1 MGTSYHPSSHNHG
14 SVKIGLPP
22 IVPLFKYSQ
31 TFDHDGRFSIVFP
44 VIFVKTLYLYLSH
57 RQGQTLRC
65 HTSPLSSWHLC
76 RYLPEA
82 NVEKQTWD
90 VQNPHVKSARI
101 YLFHWCRISSTV
113 SFDLDMIGS
122 FSLSCYMFWTIFDS
136 FKTFAVMLQCTQRL
150 QGIVQVATQR
160 WEFG

>member
-1 MGTSYHPSSHNHG
+1 MGTWGIFQSYHPSSHNHG

-31 TFDHDGRFSIVFP
+31 TFHHDGRFSIVFP

-65 HTSPLSSWHLC
+65 HTCPLSSWHLC

-82 NVEKQTWD
+82 KVEKQPGMYKKTY
-90 VQNPHVKSARI
+90 VKSGRI
-101 YLFHWCRISSTV
+101 YLFTGAGFLLLYHLILIWLVLFHYPVIWFELFLTHSK
-113 SFDLDMIGS
+113 LL
-122 FSLSCYMFWTIFDS
+122 LSCYNAR
-136 FKTFAVMLQCTQRL
+136 KGCRELYK
-150 QGIVQVATQR
+150 
-160 WEFG
+160 

>member
-1 MGTSYHPSSHNHG
+1 MSRCISYGTWGFSSHITLPPIIIHNHG

-31 TFDHDGRFSIVFP
+31 TFHFPHDGRFSIVFP

-82 NVEKQTWD
+82 KVEKQ
-90 VQNPHVKSARI
+90 PGM
-101 YLFHWCRISSTV
+101 Y
-113 SFDLDMIGS
+113 
-122 FSLSCYMFWTIFDS
+122 
-136 FKTFAVMLQCTQRL
+136 KTPM
-150 QGIVQVATQR
+150 
-160 WEFG
+160 